1 MSKRPFQI
9 NRRAFLSTASA
20 ALLLQASRGM
30 ALSTPPTTVLR
41 ANPFLLGVASGD
53 PEPDGFVLWTRLSTD
68 TRRGDGALPTT
79 AIPVQWEVA
88 TDVGFR
94 RIVQKGT
101 ASATPEMGHAV
112 HVEVTGLPAH
122 REFFYRFHTADAT
135 SPVGRSRAAPA
146 ATATVDRLR
155 FAFASCQNYEHGYYH
170 AHRDLAQ
177 QDVDAV
183 LFLGDYIYE
192 YRSKDRP
199 RVHTLPKLETLDDY
213 RTCYAQY
220 HGDPDLQAAHAAH
233 PWIVTFDDHEV
244 ENNWAG
250 DIDQENDPP
259 AAFLKRRAAAFQ
271 AYYEN
276 MPLRRTSL
284 PTGPDMTV
292 YRTLTY
298 GTLAQFTVVDTRQFR
313 TDQPCGDNFKAPCTE
328 QANPAATMM
337 GSKQETWFQNAMA
350 KSPAQW
356 NIVAN
361 QVMVQQLKEQRNNET
376 VFNMDQWDG
385 YPAAR
390 KRLTDFLA
398 ARKPSNPVIVTGDTH
413 QTWVGDLKAD
423 FNDPH
428 SATVGTEL
436 VGTSITSGGDGI
448 AKTRFSDE
456 ELAANPHIVYNNDL
470 RGYFLCEVNPSE
482 MRSELRTVDK
492 VTAMDGRVT
501 AAAHFRTEAGRPGV
515 QVS

>member
-1 MSKRPFQI
+1 MKPFEI
-9 NRRAFLSTASA
+9 NRRAFLSAASA
-20 ALLLQASRGM
+20 ALLTQAARGL
-30 ALSTPPTTVLR
+30 ALTPPPVGSLR
-41 ANPFLLGVASGD
+41 ANPFMLGVASGD
-53 PEPDGFVLWTRLSTD
+53 PAPDGFVLWTRLSTD
-68 TRRGDGALPTT
+68 TKRGDGGLPAT
-79 AIPVQWEVA
+79 AILVRWEVA
-88 TDVGFR
+88 TDANFR

-122 REFFYRFHTADAT
+122 REFFYRFHTGDAT
-135 SPVGRSRAAPA
+135 SPVGRSRTAPA
-146 ATATVDRLR
+146 ANAAVDRLR

-199 RVHTLPKLETLDDY
+199 RVHTLPKLVTLEDY

-220 HGDPDLQAAHAAH
+220 HSDPDLQAAHAAH

-250 DIDQENDPP
+250 EIDQENDPRE
-259 AAFLKRRAAAFQ
+259 AFLKKRAAAFQ

-292 YRTLTY
+292 YRKLQY
-298 GTLAQFTVVDTRQFR
+298 GRLAQFTVVDTRQFR
-313 TDQPCGDNFKAPCTE
+313 TDQPCGDDFKAPCPA

-337 GSKQETWFQNAMA
+337 GATQEAWFQDALSN
-350 KSPAQW
+350 SPAQW

-361 QVMVQQLKEQRNNET
+361 QVMVQRLKEQRNNET
-376 VFNMDQWDG
+376 MFNMDQWDG
-385 YPAAR
+385 YPVAR
-390 KRLTDFLA
+390 KRLTDYLA
-398 ARKPSNPVIVTGDTH
+398 ARKPSNPIVVTGDTH
-413 QTWVGDLKAD
+413 QTWVGNLKAD
-423 FNDPH
+423 FEDPA
-428 SATVGTEL
+428 SAVVGTEL
-436 VGTSITSGGDGI
+436 VGTSITSGGNGV
-448 AKTRFSDE
+448 AKTRFADR
-456 ELAANPHIVYNNDL
+456 ELADNPHIQYNNDL
-470 RGYFLCEVNPSE
+470 RGYFLCEIDAKE
-482 MRSELRTVDK
+482 MRNELRTVDK
-492 VTAMDGRVT
+492 VTTMDGQVT
-501 AAAHFRTEAGRPGV
+501 SAARFLTESGKPGIEV
-515 QVS
+515 A

>member
-1 MSKRPFQI
+1 M

-20 ALLLQASRGM
+20 ALLLQAARGM
-30 ALSTPPTTVLR
+30 ALTAPQTTLR

-53 PEPDGFVLWTRLSTD
+53 PAPDGFVLWTRLSTD
-68 TRRGDGALPTT
+68 TRRGDGALPPA
-79 AIPVQWEVA
+79 AIPVRWEVA
-88 TDVGFR
+88 TDAGFR
-94 RIVQKGT
+94 RIVKKGT

-112 HVEVTGLPAH
+112 HVEVSGLPAH
-122 REFFYRFHTADAT
+122 SDFFYRFHTVDAT
-135 SPVGRSRAAPA
+135 SPTGRSRTAPA
-146 ATATVDRLR
+146 ANANVDRLR

-170 AHRDLAQ
+170 AHRDLAG

-192 YRSKDRP
+192 YRSPNHP

-220 HGDPDLQAAHAAH
+220 RSDPDLQAAHAAH

-276 MPLRRTSL
+276 MPLRRSSL

-292 YRTLTY
+292 YRTLPY
-298 GTLAQFTVVDTRQFR
+298 GKLAQFTVVDTRQFR
-313 TDQPCGDNFKAPCTE
+313 TDQPCGDNFKAPCAE

-337 GSKQETWFQNAMA
+337 GSTQERWFEKALSN
-350 KSPAQW
+350 SPAQW
-356 NIVAN
+356 NVIAN
-361 QVMVQQLKEQRNNET
+361 QVMIQQLKERRNGEL
-376 VFNMDQWDG
+376 VYNMDQWDG
-385 YPAAR
+385 YPASR
-390 KRLTDFLA
+390 QRLMNYLA
-398 ARKPSNPVIVTGDTH
+398 EAKPSNPVVVTGDTH

-423 FNDPH
+423 FNNPA
-428 SATVGTEL
+428 SAVVGTEL
-436 VGTSITSGGDGI
+436 VGTSITSGGDGVE
-448 AKTRFSDE
+448 KTRFHDDE
-456 ELAANPHIVYNNDL
+456 LRDNPHIVYNNDL
-470 RGYFLCEVNPSE
+470 RGYFLCELDAKE

-492 VTAMDGRVT
+492 VTSMNGTVT
-501 AAAHFRTEAGRPGV
+501 AAAHFRTEEGTPGV
-515 QVS
+515 HLA